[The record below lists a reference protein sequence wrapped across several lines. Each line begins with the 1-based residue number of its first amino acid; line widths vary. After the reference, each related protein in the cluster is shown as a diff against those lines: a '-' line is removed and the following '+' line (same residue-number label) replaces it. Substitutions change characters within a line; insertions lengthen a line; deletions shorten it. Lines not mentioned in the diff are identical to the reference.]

1 MTVVAVSKFRTGLHD
16 LANRVA
22 YAGERIYIERNG
34 KPFVALV
41 SIEDMELLE
50 YLEDKMDLEIAKA
63 ALKRNDFVSWEKV
76 KKELGL

>member
-1 MTVVAVSKFRTGLHD
+1 MRTVPVSKFRTGLHD

-22 YAGERIYIERNG
+22 YAGERVSIERNG

-41 SIEDMELLE
+41 SIDDMELLE
-50 YLEDKMDLEIAKA
+50 HLEDKMDLEIAKA
-63 ALKRNDFVSWEKV
+63 ALKRNDFVSWEKL